1 MAIMPF
7 IAIDFEA
14 SCLPQYGRSFP
25 IEVGIAS
32 PLGWSR
38 SWLIRPHAA
47 WMGWQWR
54 QDAQAVHGITLEQ
67 LHREGLEAE
76 QVASQLRSAIGDS
89 DVVAD
94 SRLDDDW
101 SRTLFEAAGE
111 GSHIPVAS
119 ISDWPAFQAI
129 GAARMEAAI
138 AAADAAGRRRHR
150 AESDALWLARLMTEL
165 GLDRSAELASIN
177 ARSSTD
183 HRQFAIA
190 R

>member
-1 MAIMPF
+1 MPF

-32 PLGWSR
+32 PFGWSR
-38 SWLIRPHAA
+38 SWLIRRHAD

-54 QDAQAVHGITLEQ
+54 RDAEAVHGISLDR

-76 QVASQLRSAIGDS
+76 QVASQLRGAIGDYE
-89 DVVAD
+89 VVAD
-94 SRLDDDW
+94 SRLDDYW
-101 SRTLFEAAGE
+101 SRTLFDAVGQS
-111 GSHIPVAS
+111 SHIPVNS
-119 ISDWPAFQAI
+119 ISDWPEFQAI
-129 GAARMEAAI
+129 GAACMEAAI

-150 AESDALWLARLMTEL
+150 AEDDALWLARLMTEL
-165 GLDRSAELASIN
+165 GLDRRAELASIN
-177 ARSSTD
+177 ARSSPSL
-183 HRQFAIA
+183 RQFAIA